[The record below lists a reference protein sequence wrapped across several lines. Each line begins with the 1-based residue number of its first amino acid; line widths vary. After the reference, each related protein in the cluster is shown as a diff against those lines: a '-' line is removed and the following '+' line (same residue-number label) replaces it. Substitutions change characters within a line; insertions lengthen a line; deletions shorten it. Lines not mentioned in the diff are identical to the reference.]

1 MLLNATENL
10 FSPQKH
16 PLALRERRT
25 SEGETN
31 KIPSRFKIVFDT
43 YDSAEFFTNAFFG
56 FLNISSNKNI
66 NQYYYFYHY
75 HCHM

>member
-25 SEGETN
+25 SEGERN
-31 KIPSRFKIVFDT
+31 KIVFDT

-75 HCHM
+75 HCHK

>member
-25 SEGETN
+25 SEGERN
-31 KIPSRFKIVFDT
+31 KIVFDT
-43 YDSAEFFTNAFFG
+43 YDSAEFFTNVFFG

-75 HCHM
+75 HCHK